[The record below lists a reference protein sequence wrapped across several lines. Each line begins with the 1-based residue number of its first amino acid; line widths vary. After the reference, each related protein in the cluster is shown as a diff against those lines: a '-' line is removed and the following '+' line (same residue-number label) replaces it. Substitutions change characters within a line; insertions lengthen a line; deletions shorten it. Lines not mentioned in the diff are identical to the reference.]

1 MIVGLAS
8 FQKKVI
14 EDINDYEAY
23 LEADL
28 EACIDEGEED
38 YAEQRHRQLEGLQK
52 VRGQISEL
60 LYTLKPFQ
68 E

>member
-28 EACIDEGEED
+28 EACNDEGEED
-38 YAEQRHRQLEGLQK
+38 YAEQRRRQLEGLQK

-60 LYTLKPFQ
+60 LCTLKPFQ